1 MGNLMPP
8 PQGSQDIVVLQLGLG
23 FHCDCGPPRF
33 VAESAAN
40 DQRLLAR
47 KTQQDVRA
55 KFEALNNR
63 AKKIKPPIY
72 IILPWLITGLV
83 VMVIFQ
89 VLPIMR
95 NQSEKDYGGRHH
107 DGGYRNDTN
116 THEDKEDDP
125 PSILDILRYM
135 GGIVTLIIM
144 IPGFV
149 IMCRKRKEAQT
160 MIEEFFQDWVSDGTL
175 VKATYYPGSKHAQP
189 RVILTVSAGQLIAQ
203 QVTAVATV
211 VSHPQTGVVL
221 SKYGQSNMQTV
232 PSIPHTETVVHVK
245 PMPTPKHPDV

>member
-1 MGNLMPP
+1 MGNLVPP
-8 PQGSQDIVVLQLGLG
+8 RQGPQDIVVLQHGLG

-55 KFEALNNR
+55 KFEALNDR
-63 AKKIKPPIY
+63 AKTIKAPIY
-72 IILPWLITGLV
+72 ILLPWLITGLAA
-83 VMVIFQ
+83 MVLFQ
-89 VLPIMR
+89 VLPVMQ
-95 NQSEKDYGGRHH
+95 NKGEKHH
-107 DGGYRNDTN
+107 DGGWRNN
-116 THEDKEDDP
+116 THSRGDKEDDP
-125 PSILDILRYM
+125 PSILDVLRYM

-160 MIEEFFQDWVSDGTL
+160 MVEEFFQDWVSDGTL
-175 VKATYYPGSKHAQP
+175 VKVTYYPGTKHAQP
-189 RVILTVSAGQLIAQ
+189 RVILTVPAGQLIVQ
-203 QVTAVATV
+203 QATAVPMV
-211 VSHPQTGVVL
+211 VSHPQTGVVV
-221 SKYGQSNMQTV
+221 SKYGQSGQPIVQSV
-232 PSIPHTETVVHVK
+232 PPSATVVHVK